1 MSGMMTRRMI
11 EWCIFSPE
19 VSLPAPYDES
29 IYVLES
35 LELYHLESN
44 SNTEMDTSKVQSASN
59 KLSINRDTWM

>member
-1 MSGMMTRRMI
+1 MTRRMI
-11 EWCIFSPE
+11 EWRIFSPE

>member
-1 MSGMMTRRMI
+1 MTRRMI
-11 EWCIFSPE
+11 EWRIFSPE

-29 IYVLES
+29 IYVPES

-44 SNTEMDTSKVQSASN
+44 SNAEMDTSKVQSASN